1 MEISKLISEDSLD
14 QIFFKAR
21 TYRAFSNEP
30 VDDRVLQQIY
40 DILKWGPTSANC
52 CPMRLVFVRS
62 EESKEKLIAC
72 LDKGN
77 VSKVE
82 SAPVTA
88 IIAMDMEFYE
98 KMPKLAPHGDLR
110 SYFVGNQKLIDET
123 AFRNSSLQG
132 AYFMIAARAVGLD
145 CGPMSGF
152 DNTKLDA
159 AFFQG
164 TAWKSNF
171 LCNIGYGDATQLKP
185 RQPRLAFDEACQI
198 L

>member
-1 MEISKLISEDSLD
+1 MQINKLISEDSLD

-21 TYRAFSNEP
+21 THRAFANEP
-30 VDDRVLQQIY
+30 IDDRVLHQIY

-52 CPMRLVFVRS
+52 CPMRVVFVKS
-62 EESKEKLIAC
+62 PESKAKLISC

-77 VSKVE
+77 IPKVQ

-88 IIAMDMEFYE
+88 IVAMDMEFYE

-110 SYFVGNQKLIDET
+110 SYFAGNQKLIDET

-132 AYFMIAARAVGLD
+132 AYLLIAARAVGLD

-152 DNTKLDA
+152 DNAKLDA
-159 AFFQG
+159 AFFAD
-164 TAWKSNF
+164 TKWKSNF
-171 LCNIGYGDATQLKP
+171 LCNLGYGDATQLKP
-185 RQPRLAFDEACQI
+185 RQPRLSFDEACVV